1 METGNQCANIDK
13 PHTIC
18 FMPQGATNMETTII
32 ENIWVLTSYGEWQLS
47 HRLVSVR
54 RYTHIVWMAMVSSS
68 SGERVI

>member
-32 ENIWVLTSYGEWQLS
+32 ENI
-47 HRLVSVR
+47 
-54 RYTHIVWMAMVSSS
+54 
-68 SGERVI
+68 